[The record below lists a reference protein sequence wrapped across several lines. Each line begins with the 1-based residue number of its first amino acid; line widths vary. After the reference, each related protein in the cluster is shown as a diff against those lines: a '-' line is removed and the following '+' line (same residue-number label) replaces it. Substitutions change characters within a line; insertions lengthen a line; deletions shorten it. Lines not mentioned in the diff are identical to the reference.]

1 MKDICLVQKDQKVE
15 GNLLKILVQQYP
27 LQLNI
32 YFLLPPLLKTLF
44 NRSDKNSIVELLKD
58 HSYRC
63 NRSYSDCVIYSLPTR
78 RPRPSQA
85 LCNAL
90 KVSNSQDSH
99 SNGSQMTEELNPD
112 FVQLE
117 KEICQLILRGN
128 LHWRHFEMAV
138 GMLFSLIVPGY
149 QVNIPILL
157 K

>member
-1 MKDICLVQKDQKVE
+1 ME
-15 GNLLKILVQQYP
+15 GNLHKILVQQHP
-27 LQLNI
+27 LQLHIHIVYCI
-32 YFLLPPLLKTLF
+32 YFLLLPFLKTLF

-149 QVNIPILL
+149 QVKMPIL